1 MELKNLLHRKPHSNV
16 TDCANPCSKKLLR
29 YVPVIAEQYLVLW
42 SNFSTFV
49 EYLKPIAAQ
58 EREVEAARAK
68 ERAELEAIRKAEA
81 AKGVNDQ
88 RFLLMCNM
96 DIKSLIHCWLPASQ
110 ANA

>member
-1 MELKNLLHRKPHSNV
+1 MLILAPKQ
-16 TDCANPCSKKLLR
+16 LLR

-88 RFLLMCNM
+88 RFLQHGHKVANPL
-96 DIKSLIHCWLPASQ
+96 LITSPPSKCLRILSALYVKVSPFCW
-110 ANA
+110 

>member
-1 MELKNLLHRKPHSNV
+1 MLLTVLILAPKQ
-16 TDCANPCSKKLLR
+16 LLR
-29 YVPVIAEQYLVLW
+29 YVPVIAEQHLVLW

-88 RFLLMCNM
+88 RFLLKCNT
-96 DIKSLIHCWLPASQ
+96 DIKLLIHCWLLVPQ